1 MKYFSILTSLLIL
14 ITLGSCDEGDACP
27 AVGAPVCGSDGIT
40 YGNSCYAEAA
50 GIENYTSGE
59 CTDLVACTANY
70 DPVCGSDG
78 NTYSNSCEAGKAGI
92 ENYTLGECAN

>member
-1 MKYFSILTSLLIL
+1 M
-14 ITLGSCDEGDACP
+14 
-27 AVGAPVCGSDGIT
+27 GAPVCGSDGIT

-59 CTDLVACTANY
+59 CADEVLCTANY

-92 ENYTLGECAN
+92 ENYTSGECAN

>member
-14 ITLGSCDEGDACP
+14 IALGSCDEGDACP
-27 AVGAPVCGSDGIT
+27 AVGAPVCGSNGIT

-50 GIENYTSGE
+50 GIENYTFGE
-59 CTDLVACTANY
+59 CTDDVVCTANY
-70 DPVCGSDG
+70 EPVCGSDG

-92 ENYTLGECAN
+92 ENYTSGECAD

>member
-14 ITLGSCDEGDACP
+14 IALGSCDEGDACP
-27 AVGAPVCGSDGIT
+27 AVGAPVCGGDGIT

-59 CTDLVACTANY
+59 CTDGVVCTANY

>member
-14 ITLGSCDEGDACP
+14 IALGSCDEGDACP

-59 CTDLVACTANY
+59 CTDGVVCTANY

-92 ENYTLGECAN
+92 ENYTSGECAN

>member
-14 ITLGSCDEGDACP
+14 IVLGSCDEGDACP

-59 CTDLVACTANY
+59 CTDGVVCTANY

>member
-14 ITLGSCDEGDACP
+14 IALGSCDEGDACP
-27 AVGAPVCGSDGIT
+27 AVGAPVCGSNGIT

-50 GIENYTSGE
+50 GIENYTFGE
-59 CTDLVACTANY
+59 CTDDVVCTANY
-70 DPVCGSDG
+70 EPVCGSDG

-92 ENYTLGECAN
+92 ENYTSGECAN

>member
-14 ITLGSCDEGDACP
+14 IVLGSCDEGDACP

-59 CTDLVACTANY
+59 CTDGVVCTANY

-92 ENYTLGECAN
+92 ENYTSGECAN

>member
-14 ITLGSCDEGDACP
+14 IALGSCDEGDACP

-59 CTDLVACTANY
+59 CTDGVVCTANY

>member
-1 MKYFSILTSLLIL
+1 MYVQANKKSSLLWWFTYEFVNDFWRSFVLPKHLTNEIFFLLL
-14 ITLGSCDEGDACP
+14 IALGSCDEGDACL

-59 CTDLVACTANY
+59 CAN
-70 DPVCGSDG
+70 
-78 NTYSNSCEAGKAGI
+78 
-92 ENYTLGECAN
+92 

>member
-14 ITLGSCDEGDACP
+14 IALGSCDEGDACP
-27 AVGAPVCGSDGIT
+27 AVGAPVCGSNGIT

-50 GIENYTSGE
+50 GIENYTFGE
-59 CTDLVACTANY
+59 CTDDVVCTANY
-70 DPVCGSDG
+70 EPVCGSDG

>member
-14 ITLGSCDEGDACP
+14 IALSSCDEADACP

-78 NTYSNSCEAGKAGI
+78 NTYSNSCTARRAGI
-92 ENYTLGECAN
+92 ENYTSGECAN

>member
-14 ITLGSCDEGDACP
+14 IALGSCAEGDACP

-59 CTDLVACTANY
+59 CTDGVVCTANY

-92 ENYTLGECAN
+92 ENYTSGECAN

>member
-14 ITLGSCDEGDACP
+14 IALGSCDEGDACP

-50 GIENYTSGE
+50 GIENYTFGE
-59 CTDLVACTANY
+59 CTDDVVCTANY
-70 DPVCGSDG
+70 EPVCGSDG

-92 ENYTLGECAN
+92 ENYTSGECAN

>member
-14 ITLGSCDEGDACP
+14 IALGSCDERDACP
-27 AVGAPVCGSDGIT
+27 AVGAPVCGSNGIT

-50 GIENYTSGE
+50 GIENYTFGE
-59 CTDLVACTANY
+59 CTDDVVCTANY
-70 DPVCGSDG
+70 EPVCGSDG

-92 ENYTLGECAN
+92 ENYTSGECAN

>member
-14 ITLGSCDEGDACP
+14 IVLGSCDEGDACP

-50 GIENYTSGE
+50 GIENYTFGE
-59 CTDLVACTANY
+59 CTDDVVCTANY
-70 DPVCGSDG
+70 EPVCGSDG

>member
-1 MKYFSILTSLLIL
+1 MKYFFLLLIAL
-14 ITLGSCDEGDACP
+14 SSCAEGDACP

-59 CTDLVACTANY
+59 CAN
-70 DPVCGSDG
+70 
-78 NTYSNSCEAGKAGI
+78 
-92 ENYTLGECAN
+92 